1 MEAAMKIWEYAIE
14 EGAASVMVRAESS
27 NDAATRSVDQ
37 LFSSSERL
45 SDQWTPLVCDLEKRQ
60 GRGKAL
66 KLLDLTQLDDGHL
79 LVANAHAR
87 TKIEGEFGNSVEFLP
102 LAGDATGLWV
112 MHILIALEA
121 ICEERS
127 APLFE
132 GFDWSSEPY
141 HPIGPQIGFTSP
153 YFFKQEIA
161 ASAPVFVDR
170 KVRRSWFMGEAFHE
184 FFKTSGLTGYRT
196 RLIFD
201 SSLHSCGFDAFGEL
215 RRCGGARNEFGDR
228 SLI

>member
-1 MEAAMKIWEYAIE
+1 METVMKIWEFATE

-27 NDAATRSVDQ
+27 NDAATRSVDR
-37 LFSSSERL
+37 LFCSSERL
-45 SDQWTPLVCDLEKRQ
+45 SDQWTPLDCDVEKRQ

-87 TKIEGEFGNSVEFLP
+87 TKIEGQFGNSVEFLP
-102 LAGDATGLWV
+102 LAGEATGFWI
-112 MHILIALEA
+112 MHILIALGA

-132 GFDWSSEPY
+132 GFDWSTDPCR
-141 HPIGPQIGFTSP
+141 PIGLQIGFTSP
-153 YFFKQEIA
+153 YFFKQEMA
-161 ASAPVFVDR
+161 DSVPVFIDR
-170 KVRRSWFMGEAFHE
+170 KVRRSWFIGEAFHE
-184 FFKTSGLTGYRT
+184 FLKNSGLTGYRP

-201 SSLHSCGFDAFGEL
+201 SYLHASGFDAFGEP
-215 RRCGGARNEFGDR
+215 R
-228 SLI
+228 SSIE